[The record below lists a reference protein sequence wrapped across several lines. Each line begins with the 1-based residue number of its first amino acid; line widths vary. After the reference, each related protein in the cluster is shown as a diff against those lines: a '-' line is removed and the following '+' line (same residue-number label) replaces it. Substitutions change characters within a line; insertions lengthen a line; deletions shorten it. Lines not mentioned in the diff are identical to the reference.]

1 MRPFLP
7 LASLAL
13 AAVFA
18 ATAAQAAGEVYKW
31 TDDAGV
37 VQYTDSPPDGRP
49 FTTVKT
55 SGRASATVAPVD
67 AAATETAATA
77 ATPPPPP
84 GTATANCA
92 AARQNVENI
101 SRFAEVTMDRDGDGT
116 PEKLTAE
123 QRTEELQ
130 RNQNL
135 VTLYC
140 PPDPAAGTDGQ

>member
-49 FTTVKT
+49 FSKVKT

-67 AAATETAATA
+67 PAAGEAATAA
-77 ATPPPPP
+77 ATPPPAP

-140 PPDPAAGTDGQ
+140 PPDTATDGQ